1 MVDWSAASRPKL
13 GADSVWLGVIEDS
26 SKSPALTNV
35 ATRRTAES
43 LIEALAWRARHASAR
58 LVLGL
63 DFALTYP
70 EEVALKLSSVV
81 GFARTTGTH
90 LAHSLWAL
98 LDELIIDEPS
108 NLNNRIE
115 VANVLNERLG
125 EPLFWGLPRGSGS
138 DSADTDH
145 AHVPRRQLPT
155 TLPRFRRC
163 DRLASLAVEGF
174 ISSPFQL
181 FGAGAVGSQSLLG
194 MAMLGR
200 LERRIGPID
209 LWPYERRDAPIVA
222 VEVWPTL
229 HITKPISVHLD
240 GGIKDQIQVEQ
251 CAIELASTWSHH
263 DGQCADLTQIPRDG
277 WIFGL
282 EK

>member
-1 MVDWSAASRPKL
+1 M
-13 GADSVWLGVIEDS
+13 IEDS
-26 SKSPALTNV
+26 SGSPTLTNV
-35 ATRRTAES
+35 ATRRAAES
-43 LIEALAWRARHASAR
+43 LIEALALRTRRASAQ

-70 EEVALKLSSVV
+70 EEVALKLSSVA
-81 GFARTTGTH
+81 GSAGPTGTH
-90 LAHSLWAL
+90 LAHWLWAL

-108 NLNNRIE
+108 NLNNRIA
-115 VANVLNERLG
+115 VADVLNEQLS
-125 EPLFWGLPRGSGS
+125 EPLFWGLPSGCGNQ
-138 DSADTDH
+138 SADTTH
-145 AHVPRRQLPT
+145 GNVSRRQLPT

-163 DRLASLAVEGF
+163 DQLASLAVKGF

-209 LWPYERRDAPIVA
+209 LWPYERSGAPIVA

-229 HITKPISVHLD
+229 HVSKPISVHLD
-240 GGIKDQIQVEQ
+240 GGIKDQTQVEQ
-251 CAIELASTWSHH
+251 CVIELSSTWTHH
-263 DGQCADLTQIPRDG
+263 DVQCSDLTRIPCDG